1 MVRSCFMAAEIR
13 RLADRSFPRN
23 TKQCFDHPDA
33 DGAADVR
40 LAVAWHP
47 PADAFD
53 HYPNL
58 KAVCSI
64 GAGVDNILRCPSLR
78 DDIRVVRVMDP
89 AQAQMCLVL

>member
-1 MVRSCFMAAEIR
+1 MRCVLLSRTLDMRAHLASEITRLNGEISFVDHRDSHAAV
-13 RLADRSFPRN
+13 
-23 TKQCFDHPDA
+23 
-33 DGAADVR
+33 DVR

-64 GAGVDNILRCPSLR
+64 AAGADLRNTLR
-78 DDIRVVRVMDP
+78 RN
-89 AQAQMCLVL
+89 